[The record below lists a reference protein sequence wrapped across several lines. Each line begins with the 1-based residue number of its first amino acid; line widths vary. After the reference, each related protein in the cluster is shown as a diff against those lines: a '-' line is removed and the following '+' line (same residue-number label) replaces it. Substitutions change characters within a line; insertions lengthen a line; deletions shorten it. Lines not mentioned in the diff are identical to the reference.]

1 MLVDAELL
9 GIVAL
14 VAFGAV
20 VIGVWI
26 IETRGRQLV
35 RLRRTYAE
43 MVARVDNVLKAQQQL
58 LADTSHELRTPLTT
72 VRGNLDLLD
81 RDLPPA
87 ERSQVLAETREEVDR
102 MARLVRDLLLLAE
115 SGSGELQ
122 LERVPLR
129 LDLLTREVIS
139 RLPGGERVAIE
150 AEPVVVDGDDER
162 LRQLVGNLVQ
172 NALRHAS
179 DADAAVRVRVGRRP
193 PDALLQVEDDGP
205 GLPPQAL
212 QRVFDRFY
220 RLDRGRSRAHGGS
233 GLGLAIVRHVA
244 EEHGG
249 RAWAENRAD
258 RSGARFSVTL
268 PAEPSWVIESD
279 GGDTAAVP

>member
-9 GIVAL
+9 GLVAL
-14 VAFGAV
+14 AAFGAV